1 MNYSLP
7 IQQLKTNSLQYILWT
22 EKEVCMGLKEIKGTE
37 QKGTLN
43 VHNSDDIFWPATCVQ
58 WRRLTSYVSV
68 FSGDVW
74 SAMSVCSVSTK
85 TASLPKPQ
93 AYYTKSSSLIQLGAE
108 YKPSEYGIIMTCIT
122 TSRRQFRY
130 AVDFPKQCT
139 HTHTH
144 THTHTKSCRF
154 TERPPQRFACWRLIA
169 CDCNSEGILRS
180 TENWWWVWHILYNWY
195 LMGKN
200 ARHTRS

>member
-1 MNYSLP
+1 MNWERSMHG
-7 IQQLKTNSLQYILWT
+7 IERNKGHRT
-22 EKEVCMGLKEIKGTE
+22 ERNIERP
-37 QKGTLN
+37 Q
-43 VHNSDDIFWPATCVQ
+43 Q
-58 WRRLTSYVSV
+58 WRHILTSYV
-68 FSGDVW
+68 
-74 SAMSVCSVSTK
+74 CSVETFDQLCQCVQSVRRQRHSPNHMHITQSRPHWFNSVLNINLVN
-85 TASLPKPQ
+85 TVSLWPVSRQ
-93 AYYTKSSSLIQLGAE
+93 AVVSSATLS
-108 YKPSEYGIIMTCIT
+108 
-122 TSRRQFRY
+122 TSRNS
-130 AVDFPKQCT
+130 A
-139 HTHTH
+139 HTHAH